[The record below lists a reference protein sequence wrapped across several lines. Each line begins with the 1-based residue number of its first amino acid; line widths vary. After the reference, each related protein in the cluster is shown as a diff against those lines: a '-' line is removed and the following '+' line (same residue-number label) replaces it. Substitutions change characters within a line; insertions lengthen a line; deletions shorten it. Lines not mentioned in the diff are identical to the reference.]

1 MKDITN
7 YSENE
12 LSLII
17 QNDEYLYGIWRR
29 TIRTGNLEYIKMEIQ
44 NIKYSDEQWESVVD
58 DFESELEQ
66 NEKALIERN
75 S

>member
-29 TIRTGNLEYIKMEIQ
+29 TIRTGNLEYIKMEIE
-44 NIKYSDEQWESVVD
+44 NIKYNDEQWEAVVD

>member
-29 TIRTGNLEYIKMEIQ
+29 TIRTGNLEYIKMEIE
-44 NIKYSDEQWESVVD
+44 NIKYTDEQWEAVVD

>member
-29 TIRTGNLEYIKMEIQ
+29 TIRTGNLEYIKMEIE
-44 NIKYSDEQWESVVD
+44 NIKYTDEQWESVVD

>member
-17 QNDEYLYGIWRR
+17 QNDEYLYGIWKR
-29 TIRTGNLEYIKMEIQ
+29 TIRSGNLNYIKSEIDY
-44 NIKYSDEQWESVVD
+44 IKYTDEQWETVVD
-58 DFESELEQ
+58 DFEEELKQ
-66 NEKALIERN
+66 NEKALIE
-75 S
+75 